1 MRANYYQR
9 SIDHVCSVFCLECC
23 DRGQFYELLKIDA
36 TIFQQNEQKLEKFW
50 SFSLESKGLDA
61 YLVEVYHENENQF
74 ENITQKYRTLWENR
88 FGRGKSGL
96 QKGFLEINFRL

>member
-1 MRANYYQR
+1 
-9 SIDHVCSVFCLECC
+9 
-23 DRGQFYELLKIDA
+23 
-36 TIFQQNEQKLEKFW
+36 
-50 SFSLESKGLDA
+50 LDA